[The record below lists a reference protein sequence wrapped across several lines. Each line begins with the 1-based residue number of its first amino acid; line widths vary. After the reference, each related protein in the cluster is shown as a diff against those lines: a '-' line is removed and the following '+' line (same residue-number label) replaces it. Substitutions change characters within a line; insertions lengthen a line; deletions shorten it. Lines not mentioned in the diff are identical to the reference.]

1 MMEEENIKQREIDMF
16 LWSREAQLQTQVEL
30 TRKVLL
36 GVIVES
42 RIDWSN
48 DKKLTNLVLKLGDDF
63 DVVGRKQLLRE
74 LKQHDDDIDLP
85 DAVKEESFMSDT
97 QSVTTDGMSMDQ
109 IIV

>member
-1 MMEEENIKQREIDMF
+1 MIKQREIDMF
-16 LWSREAQLQTQVEL
+16 LWIREAQLQTQVEL

-74 LKQHDDDIDLP
+74 LKQHDHDIDLP